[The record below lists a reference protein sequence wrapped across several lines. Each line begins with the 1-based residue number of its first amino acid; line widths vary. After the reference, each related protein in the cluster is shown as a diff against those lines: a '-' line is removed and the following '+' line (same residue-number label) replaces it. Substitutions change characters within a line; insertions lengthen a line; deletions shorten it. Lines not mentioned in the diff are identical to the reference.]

1 MLKNAE
7 KRWQKLERI
16 PVHHG
21 QIFKIENE
29 EKIVSSEPIP
39 PFSKMLFEK
48 KKLYSFSIHTEQE
61 KNNANQSKLI
71 LLEDDATRFEDFK
84 SDLFSGIWKV
94 PDFE

>member
-16 PVHHG
+16 PVHHEE
-21 QIFKIENE
+21 IFKIENG
-29 EKIVSSEPIP
+29 KNQVSQFLHFPKCS
-39 PFSKMLFEK
+39 LEK

-61 KNNANQSKLI
+61 KNNANHSKLI

-84 SDLFSGIWKV
+84 SDLFSGIQKV
-94 PDFE
+94 LDFE